1 MSISWEIPRNCLAW
15 ILISQIALI
24 IPHVQRLPWWVLAV
38 YACCALWR
46 VMVYQGRWSFPPKS
60 IKGLFSILCFYGI
73 YQSYGTM
80 IGMEPTVALLISGFS
95 LKLLEV
101 VSRRD
106 VYVILFLAYFVAL
119 TEFLFDQDFLVS
131 AFVFFTVMLITTALV
146 ALHQRGYD
154 RVDTISFR
162 KTAVLFVQAVP
173 LMVVLFIV
181 FPRFEPLWKV
191 PMPSHQAQSGV
202 SDSMSPGDISDLA
215 QSGDLAFRAI
225 FESEIPTRDKLYW
238 RGLVMSDFDG
248 RTWRQGR
255 LKKEFLS
262 EEQERVVRRSLREP
276 LRYSVIQEASHQ
288 PWLFNLALAYSTDE
302 NTVAVND
309 FRLVW
314 KGDIHSRVKYEVIS
328 DIHAPIEPIASKKT
342 RRYETELPF
351 SGNPE
356 SRAFAQDLFAASNDE
371 RAFIDSVL
379 TYYFREEFSYTLKP
393 PLLGNDSIDDF
404 LFNTKRGF
412 CGHYASS
419 FVFLMRSAGIPAR
432 VVSGYQG
439 GEINPITGTILVHQF
454 DAHAWAEVWLPDEG
468 WVRFDPTSMISPERI
483 EYGLEYAMQEEGS
496 FLSGSPLSALR
507 YRNVE
512 WLNRLRLQLDAFS
525 FYWSSLVLQYKG
537 KRQVDLLNQLLGD
550 ISPFRVAGFILGAGA
565 LVLLSIAFFE
575 LRGRGRPKS
584 SPEVQLYLRLCK
596 RLERVGFERRKHEGP
611 IDFSRRVTK
620 QQTKWKPHV
629 LSATRA
635 FVTLSYE
642 PLTSE
647 EKVISLKLLKR
658 EVFKAGYLLR
668 LDGAK

>member
-1 MSISWEIPRNCLAW
+1 
-15 ILISQIALI
+15 
-24 IPHVQRLPWWVLAV
+24 
-38 YACCALWR
+38 
-46 VMVYQGRWSFPPKS
+46 
-60 IKGLFSILCFYGI
+60 
-73 YQSYGTM
+73 
-80 IGMEPTVALLISGFS
+80 
-95 LKLLEV
+95 
-101 VSRRD
+101 
-106 VYVILFLAYFVAL
+106 
-119 TEFLFDQDFLVS
+119 
-131 AFVFFTVMLITTALV
+131 
-146 ALHQRGYD
+146 
-154 RVDTISFR
+154 
-162 KTAVLFVQAVP
+162 
-173 LMVVLFIV
+173 
-181 FPRFEPLWKV
+181 
-191 PMPSHQAQSGV
+191 
-202 SDSMSPGDISDLA
+202 
-215 QSGDLAFRAI
+215 
-225 FESEIPTRDKLYW
+225 
-238 RGLVMSDFDG
+238 
-248 RTWRQGR
+248 
-255 LKKEFLS
+255 
-262 EEQERVVRRSLREP
+262 
-276 LRYSVIQEASHQ
+276 
-288 PWLFNLALAYSTDE
+288 
-302 NTVAVND
+302 
-309 FRLVW
+309 
-314 KGDIHSRVKYEVIS
+314 
-328 DIHAPIEPIASKKT
+328 
-342 RRYETELPF
+342 
-351 SGNPE
+351 
-356 SRAFAQDLFAASNDE
+356 
-371 RAFIDSVL
+371 
-379 TYYFREEFSYTLKP
+379 
-393 PLLGNDSIDDF
+393 

>member
-1 MSISWEIPRNCLAW
+1 
-15 ILISQIALI
+15 
-24 IPHVQRLPWWVLAV
+24 
-38 YACCALWR
+38 
-46 VMVYQGRWSFPPKS
+46 
-60 IKGLFSILCFYGI
+60 
-73 YQSYGTM
+73 M

-101 VSRRD
+101 VTRRD

-119 TEFLFDQDFLVS
+119 TEFLFDQGFFVA
-131 AFVFFTVMLITTALV
+131 AFVFFTVLLVTTALV

-154 RVDTISFR
+154 KMDMISFR
-162 KTAVLFVQAVP
+162 KTAILFLQAVP
-173 LMVVLFIV
+173 LMVVLFVV

-191 PMPSHQAQSGV
+191 PMPSHQATSGV
-202 SDSMSPGDISDLA
+202 GDSMSPGDISDLA
-215 QSGDLAFRAI
+215 QSGALAFRAV
-225 FESEIPTRDKLYW
+225 FESEIPPRDKLYW

-262 EEQERVVRRSLREP
+262 AEEEQVVRRSLREP
-276 LRYSVIQEASHQ
+276 LRYSVIQEATHQ
-288 PWLFNLALAYSTDE
+288 PWLFSLALAHSNDE
-302 NTVAVND
+302 NTMAVND
-309 FRLVW
+309 YRLVW
-314 KGDIHSRVKYEVIS
+314 NGDIHSRVKYEVVS
-328 DIHAPIEPIASKKT
+328 DIQAPIELLASAKT
-342 RRYETELPF
+342 RRFETELPF
-351 SGNPE
+351 SGNPR
-356 SRAFAQDLFAASNDE
+356 SRAFAEDLFATSTDE

-419 FVFLMRSAGIPAR
+419 FVFLMRSVGIPAR

-439 GEINPITGTILVHQF
+439 GEVNPITGTILVHQF
-454 DAHAWAEVWLPDEG
+454 DAHAWSEVWLANEG
-468 WVRFDPTSMISPERI
+468 WVRFDPTSMISPDRI

-496 FLSGSPLSALR
+496 FLSESPLSVLR

-525 FYWSSLVLQYKG
+525 FYWSSWVLQYKG

-550 ISPFRVAGFILGAGA
+550 ISPLRIAVFILGGGA

-575 LRGRGRPKS
+575 LRGRGLPKS
-584 SPEVQLYLRLCK
+584 SLEVRLYLRLCK
-596 RLERVGFERRKHEGP
+596 RLERVGFERKKHEGP
-611 IDFSRRVTK
+611 IDFARRVTK
-620 QQTKWKPHV
+620 RQTKWKPHV

-647 EKVISLKLLKR
+647 EKMIELKLLKS
-658 EVFKAGYLLR
+658 EVFRAGYLLR
-668 LDGAK
+668 FEGAK